1 MEWIPTHNMVQ
12 QVTPHQAK
20 FMTRFIWL
28 STPLVNHPSKLW
40 LGLSHFRMN
49 HNLVNQGSTVVVEP
63 RVVYQGWYRY
73 KTGD

>member
-28 STPLVNHPSKLW
+28 SHPTSEPSIQIMTRIESLPDEPQ
-40 LGLSHFRMN
+40 LS
-49 HNLVNQGSTVVVEP
+49 
-63 RVVYQGWYRY
+63 
-73 KTGD
+73 